1 MLTISIAKSTQDFQ
15 NIATLADIIW
25 REHYIPMIGLP
36 QVNYMLGKFQSV
48 NAIAYQVANGFEY
61 YLLQYENVSVGYIS
75 IKKET
80 GVLFLSKF
88 YVLSEYRGKN
98 IGREAL
104 IFIEEKAKIYNLEKI
119 RLTVNVNNLKSI
131 KVYETFGFNNVG
143 SVVIDIGKGFVMDD
157 FEMVKKL

>member
-48 NAIAYQVANGFEY
+48 NAIAHQVANGFEY